1 MKKGLI
7 SGIIL
12 LGAVVGAGFGITC
25 IEIIP
30 TGTVGVQYSM
40 SGGVKDDILTQ
51 GWNFVSPT
59 IKVSKFR
66 VASDTLYMSADER
79 EGSKENDS
87 FDVVTKDGKMN
98 VDFEMSYS
106 FDSDKVV
113 DVCEK
118 YGLMDG
124 QDIISTKIRG
134 KIKTLANEVT
144 SQYST
149 LDAHMTK
156 KGELNRALTTHLQ
169 DQLALYGVN
178 VESCTFSQTRV
189 DASIEAAITERS
201 KAAQEVEAEKQ
212 KQEKAKLEA
221 ETKRIQAQG
230 EADKKLIEAQA
241 QADANKMIEQS
252 ITQELIDM
260 KEAEARMHHGW
271 ITVQGGTPIVDAT
284 EE

>member
-1 MKKGLI
+1 MKTKVI
-7 SGIIL
+7 SGIIVAA
-12 LGAVVGAGFGITC
+12 AVVAGIVGLNC
-25 IEIIP
+25 IEVIS
-30 TGTVGVQYSM
+30 TGSVGVQYSM
-40 SGGVKDDILTQ
+40 SGGVKDDVLTQ
-51 GWNFVSPT
+51 GWHFVSPT
-59 IKVSKFR
+59 IRISDFR
-66 VASDTLYMSADER
+66 IATDTLYMSADKR
-79 EGSKENDS
+79 EGSQENDS

-106 FDSDKVV
+106 FDSDRVV
-113 DVCEK
+113 EICEK

-124 QDIISTKIRG
+124 KDIISTKIRG
-134 KIKTLANEVT
+134 KVKTLANEVT

-156 KGELNRALTTHLQ
+156 KGELNRDLTAHLQ
-169 DQLALYGVN
+169 KELLAYGVN

-230 EADKKLIEAQA
+230 EADKKLIEAKA
-241 QADANKMIEQS
+241 QADANRLLEQS
-252 ITQELIDM
+252 ITPELIQM
-260 KEAEARMHHGW
+260 KEAEARTIHGW
-271 ITVQGGTPIVDAT
+271 VTTQGASNVVVD
-284 EE
+284 ER

>member
-1 MKKGLI
+1 MKTKLIAGLI
-7 SGIIL
+7 VA
-12 LGAVVGAGFGITC
+12 GALIAGVASLTC

-30 TGTVGVQYSM
+30 TGSVGVQYSM
-40 SGGVKDDILTQ
+40 SGGVKDDVLTQ
-51 GWNFVSPT
+51 GWHFVSPT
-59 IKVSKFR
+59 IKISDFR
-66 VASDTLYMSADER
+66 IATDTLYMSADKR
-79 EGSKENDS
+79 EGSEENDS

-106 FDSDKVV
+106 FDSDKVIE
-113 DVCEK
+113 VCEK

-124 QDIISTKIRG
+124 QDILSTKIRG
-134 KIKTLANEVT
+134 KVKTLANEVT

-169 DQLALYGVN
+169 NELSAYGVN

-230 EADKKLIEAQA
+230 EADKKLIEAKA
-241 QADANKMIEQS
+241 EADANKMLEQS
-252 ITQELIDM
+252 ITPELIQM
-260 KEAEARMHHGW
+260 KEAEARLEHGW
-271 ITVQGGTPIVDAT
+271 ITVTGGTPIVDT
-284 EE
+284 TN